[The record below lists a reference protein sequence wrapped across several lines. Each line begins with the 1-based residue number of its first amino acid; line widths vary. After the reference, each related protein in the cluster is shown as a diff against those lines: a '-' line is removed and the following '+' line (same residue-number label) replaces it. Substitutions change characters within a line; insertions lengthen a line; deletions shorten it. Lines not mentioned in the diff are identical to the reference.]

1 MMPNSL
7 SKVPLCTVEMI
18 LTKPKQ
24 NKDYQ
29 SMFLCLE
36 YVRKYYLNLQN
47 FTFNSLCHLPLDHN
61 YLGYQ

>member
-1 MMPNSL
+1 MPNSL

-24 NKDYQ
+24 NKDYW

-36 YVRKYYLNLQN
+36 YVNLQN

-61 YLGYQ
+61 YLGY